1 MSVVL
6 FKSCLNGGIGSCP
19 SHSPCFHLLEGALDA
34 SLGDLEERGRWVK
47 REAWRGRRV
56 GESPC
61 LPIPLTTTWP
71 CVPSTPRLT
80 PCANPCSITH
90 AFALLASAHPCQ
102 PKDQL
107 DALMAINKPKP
118 SHFTT
123 STTPPH
129 SLTPPSLTCS
139 FALCE
144 QQGGKVRRSRRQIHS
159 REGRRRRPRRLG
171 SLPRRSR
178 AWLLP
183 LLLLAPGH
191 GLNLQLR
198 LQPRA
203 AASRRR

>member
-1 MSVVL
+1 M
-6 FKSCLNGGIGSCP
+6 
-19 SHSPCFHLLEGALDA
+19 
-34 SLGDLEERGRWVK
+34 GDLEERGRWVK
-47 REAWRGRRV
+47 REAWRGRGV
-56 GESPC
+56 VESPC

-129 SLTPPSLTCS
+129 SLTPPSLACL
-139 FALCE
+139 FALYE
-144 QQGGKVRRSRRQIHS
+144 QSSPEPPSNPLSGGPSS
-159 REGRRRRPRRLG
+159 STSPPRELAAPV
-171 SLPRRSR
+171 SCVVAASAVACAR
-178 AWLLP
+178 AW
-183 LLLLAPGH
+183 
-191 GLNLQLR
+191 
-198 LQPRA
+198 PRPPA
-203 AASRRR
+203 ASATSRRRCSTPLGEHHRSRVRPNWNLIYWTQAIAIISN